1 MGATKER
8 GSKRA
13 YWERMLRG
21 VEGKDRSKA
30 RQKPKRKGKKHKK
43 PCAWCKGEGE
53 YTIIDDDFGQPLRP
67 SMIHYCFNC
76 GRKLK
81 EEDDGKNH

>member
-1 MGATKER
+1 MEKET
-8 GSKRA
+8 
-13 YWERMLRG
+13 
-21 VEGKDRSKA
+21 D
-30 RQKPKRKGKKHKK
+30 KK
-43 PCAWCKGEGE
+43 PCAWCKTEGE

-67 SMIHYCFNC
+67 SMIHFCFNC